1 MYETTACSK
10 QTEIYDANAEHLQS
24 ASNAA
29 HLVRLNCVD
38 SHTFLK
44 HLETAERL

>member
-1 MYETTACSK
+1 MYETTGYSK

-29 HLVRLNCVD
+29 HLVHLNCVD
-38 SHTFLK
+38 SHTTLK
-44 HLETAERL
+44 HLETTEIL